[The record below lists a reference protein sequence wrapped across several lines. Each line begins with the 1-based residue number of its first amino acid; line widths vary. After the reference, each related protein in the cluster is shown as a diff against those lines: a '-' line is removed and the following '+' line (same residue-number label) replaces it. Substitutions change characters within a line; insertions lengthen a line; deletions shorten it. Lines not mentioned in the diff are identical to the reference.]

1 MISIDKALSI
11 MRRIIRYNLN
21 ERQYDREKINN
32 AHGRILCET
41 VYSECNVPAFRVS
54 AKHGFAVLA
63 SDGKGIRIVLN
74 GTTVSCDIRRL
85 YSSNELE
92 RYKTKDFF
100 RSPLQYLSNLEHA
113 CG

>member
-1 MISIDKALSI
+1 
-11 MRRIIRYNLN
+11 MRRVIRHNLN

-63 SDGKGIRIVLN
+63 SDGEGIRIVLN
-74 GTTVSCDIRRL
+74 GTTVSCDIRRFI
-85 YSSNELE
+85 Y
-92 RYKTKDFF
+92 
-100 RSPLQYLSNLEHA
+100 
-113 CG
+113 